1 MDEKSAG
8 QDGMELERMVSRSEE
23 KFSAHAIVREEELR
37 QEMERL
43 EERRRQQHHERAP
56 ALHLSL

>member
-43 EERRRQQHHERAP
+43 GQKRQQHHEKHP